1 MGLSGAIHQLPFS
14 PESTRPP
21 AVEAYR
27 RKMDRAA
34 TLQEFACKNL
44 AKLRTTRHDHSK
56 LEETDQV
63 IYGRRQ
69 HAGFSPMRCIER
81 KS

>member
-14 PESTRPP
+14 PESTLPP
-21 AVEAYR
+21 AAEAYN

-56 LEETDQV
+56 LEQTDQV

-69 HAGFSPMRCIER
+69 HAGFSPTRCIER